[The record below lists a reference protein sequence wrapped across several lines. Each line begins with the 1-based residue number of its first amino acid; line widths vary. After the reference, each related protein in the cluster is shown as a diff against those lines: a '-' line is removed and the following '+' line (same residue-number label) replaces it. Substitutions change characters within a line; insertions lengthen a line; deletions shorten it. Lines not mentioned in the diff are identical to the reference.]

1 MQLTPTQIPVDSRTK
16 QLTAVVQT
24 LFPPPQRKT
33 EKSGLAPRD
42 YGTPTFKTK
51 ALRIVSN
58 VQLVKRLLLRNEWQI
73 QHYLALL
80 QQ

>member
-42 YGTPTFKTK
+42 
-51 ALRIVSN
+51 
-58 VQLVKRLLLRNEWQI
+58 
-73 QHYLALL
+73 
-80 QQ
+80 

>member
-24 LFPPPQRKT
+24 LFPPAQRKT

-42 YGTPTFKTK
+42 YRKTR
-51 ALRIVSN
+51 LR
-58 VQLVKRLLLRNEWQI
+58 
-73 QHYLALL
+73 
-80 QQ
+80 